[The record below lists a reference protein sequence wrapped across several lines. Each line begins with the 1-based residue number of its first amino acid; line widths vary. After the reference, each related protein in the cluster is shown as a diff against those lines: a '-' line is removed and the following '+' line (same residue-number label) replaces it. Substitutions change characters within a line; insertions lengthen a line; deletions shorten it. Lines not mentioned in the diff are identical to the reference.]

1 MEISVITA
9 FLGGVLAILSPCG
22 ALLLPAF
29 FASVIGRRL
38 RLMLHGAIFYL
49 GLVVTL
55 VPLGLGIGAL
65 GNLLTVYRDVLII
78 TTSIVLI
85 VLGLVQAAG
94 LGFDMSKMLPGAETL
109 HQRAHQRS
117 GWVRTFLLGAV
128 SGVAGFCA
136 GPILGAILTLAL
148 AQGDSLNAGIM
159 LAVYGLGM
167 VAPLTLLA
175 AIWDKLSPRVMSVL
189 RGRGFRFLG
198 RQLHTTSVAT
208 GLLIVVVG
216 IIFWTTNGLVRAPS
230 LIPAGIQ
237 RGLQSYGSMLANP
250 LLDAVILGAL
260 VVIIVTVWAIRRT
273 RNRTRDQDT
282 AQTQKMN
289 RGS

>member
-85 VLGLVQAAG
+85 VLGLAQAAG
-94 LGFDMSKMLPGAETL
+94 FGFDMSKMLPGAETL

-117 GWVRTFLLGAV
+117 GWVRTFLLGAI

-175 AIWDKLSPRVMSVL
+175 AFWDKLSPRVMSVL

-273 RNRTRDQDT
+273 RNRTKDQDT

>member
-78 TTSIVLI
+78 TTSILLI
-85 VLGLVQAAG
+85 VLGLAQAAG
-94 LGFDMSKMLPGAETL
+94 FGFDMSKMLPGAETL

-175 AIWDKLSPRVMSVL
+175 AFWDKLSPRVMSVL

-216 IIFWTTNGLVRAPS
+216 IIFWTTNGLVSAPS

-273 RNRTRDQDT
+273 RNRTRNQDT

>member
-78 TTSIVLI
+78 TTSILLI
-85 VLGLVQAAG
+85 VLGLAQAAG
-94 LGFDMSKMLPGAETL
+94 FGFDMSKMLPGAETL

>member
-85 VLGLVQAAG
+85 VLGLAQAAG
-94 LGFDMSKMLPGAETL
+94 FGFDMSKMLPGAETL

-117 GWVRTFLLGAV
+117 GWVRTFLLGAI

-273 RNRTRDQDT
+273 RNRTRNQDT

>member
-85 VLGLVQAAG
+85 VLGLAQAAG
-94 LGFDMSKMLPGAETL
+94 FGFDMSKMLPGAETL

-273 RNRTRDQDT
+273 RNRTKDQDT

>member
-38 RLMLHGAIFYL
+38 RLILHGAIFYL

-85 VLGLVQAAG
+85 VLGLAQAAG
-94 LGFDMSKMLPGAETL
+94 FGFDMSKMLPGAETL

-117 GWVRTFLLGAV
+117 GWVRTFLLGAI

-175 AIWDKLSPRVMSVL
+175 AFWGKLSPRVMSVL